1 VEVSET
7 ATTAATTAAVAVFSP
22 EDHKALA
29 KISDAE
35 DKLQDRR
42 AKFKMDPSAYDTNY
56 LLKYP
61 KDELVSI
68 ICMYESKTQ
77 RLQLRIKELEEQ
89 IRYFKSPITA
99 KFNSSINK
107 TAAAFYSD
115 GHVVKNSK
123 KEGRNEPSKEK
134 AKGV

>member
-1 VEVSET
+1 
-7 ATTAATTAAVAVFSP
+7 
-22 EDHKALA
+22 
-29 KISDAE
+29 
-35 DKLQDRR
+35 
-42 AKFKMDPSAYDTNY
+42 
-56 LLKYP
+56 
-61 KDELVSI
+61 
-68 ICMYESKTQ
+68 MYESKTQ

-123 KEGRNEPSKEK
+123 KEGRKEGRKEK